1 MGDTDNRRC
10 PSRSSQ
16 GRCQLA
22 TGHRGYPHAYAWH
35 GGPWRYGRARAR
47 PLHVLRWNDDGDE
60 WPEPDTKLVHGAAY
74 DRPPWIAY
82 LER

>member
-1 MGDTDNRRC
+1 M
-10 PSRSSQ
+10 
-16 GRCQLA
+16 
-22 TGHRGYPHAYAWH
+22 
-35 GGPWRYGRARAR
+35 
-47 PLHVLRWNDDGDE
+47 HVLRWDDDGDE